1 MAYQFNPIKQD
12 ESGKKAKRVIWS
24 TSAIELAIQ
33 GLSQGRE
40 LIANPFYERDIRL
53 LKGDLNYQRTEQ
65 EIEEW
70 IKCKNDII
78 YFAEHYCKLM
88 TPLGIRKVDLRD
100 YQKRYLRHV
109 TENQLSIYLACRQ
122 CGKTTT
128 TAVAL
133 LHYICFNVEKN
144 ALVCGNKRKTAVE
157 IIDKIQKIFYE
168 LPFFIKPGVYKWNQ
182 TEIAFDNGC
191 RVQGEATTNNA
202 GIGFTIH
209 WLLLDE
215 FAHIAKNIAEPFYNN
230 IFPTVSAAKA
240 KVTITSTQNG
250 RNLFYRL
257 YKGAEE
263 GVSDYKAFKTDWYEV
278 PEWDANQKKFV
289 PRDEAWYN
297 KQIANFGSVEAF
309 NSQFGCD
316 FDISSDG
323 LINNRILKK
332 IQAKTHTFIPGGGNE
347 ILLEKLSEYW
357 FFDDNFISEYT
368 VKKPDLNIID
378 LFKNLPLLLT
388 IDISEGV
395 GKDYTCFAI
404 HTFDYLNGESGN
416 QKESGKYKMRLIGY
430 YRCNSKSRPD
440 QVKELIKF
448 LTTFCNYDH
457 TLVSIEYNT
466 YGELFYQEILKQTE
480 EHMDFDRNVII
491 KYYVDPQNPKKWHPG
506 IRLNS
511 RNKPLACNLFKE
523 SFEEGKYDSSG
534 CEVLLN
540 ELANFIKNPNNDSYA
555 ASFGHDDLV
564 MCAIQTELTK
574 NTTQY
579 KMLISEL
586 DGVLYKLETWFNNL
600 TGNIFSINP
609 NGNGIPGGAPGN
621 LEIQMYNS
629 IPVGNQ
635 NLGNPFFKSAYGSFD
650 PGNVY
655 GMENQQG
662 GSLYDF

>member
-24 TSAIELAIQ
+24 TSAIEMAINGLA
-33 GLSQGRE
+33 QGRE

-53 LKGDLNYQRTEQ
+53 LKGDLNYQRTEE
-65 EIEEW
+65 EIQEW

-78 YFAEHYCKLM
+78 YFAENYCKLM
-88 TPLGIRKVDLRD
+88 TPLGIKKVDLRD

-257 YKGAEE
+257 YKAAEE

-278 PEWDANQKKFV
+278 PEWDANKKQFV
-289 PRDEAWYN
+289 PRDENWYN

-323 LINNRILKK
+323 LINNRVLKK
-332 IQAKTHTFIPGGGNE
+332 VQAKTHTFVPGGGSE
-347 ILLEKLSEYW
+347 LLLEKLSGYW
-357 FFDDNFISEYT
+357 VFDDNFISKYT
-368 VKKPDLNIID
+368 VHKPDLNIID

-404 HTFDYLNGESGN
+404 HTFDYLNKDN
-416 QKESGKYKMRLIGY
+416 KESGKYKMRLIGY
-430 YRCNSKSRPD
+430 YRCNSKPRPE

-480 EHMDFDRNVII
+480 DLMDFDRNVII

-523 SFEEGKYDSSG
+523 SFEEGKYDSGG
-534 CEVLLN
+534 CEVLLT

-555 ASFGHDDLV
+555 ASFGNDDLV

-586 DGVLYKLETWFNNL
+586 DGILQKLDSWFNNL
-600 TGNIFSINP
+600 SGKVF
-609 NGNGIPGGAPGN
+609 GISPSGSTPVQG
-621 LEIQMYNS
+621 LELEMYNGALP
-629 IPVGNQ
+629 IGEPNTYQ
-635 NLGNPFFKSAYGSFD
+635 NPFFKSAYGAFD
-650 PGNVY
+650 NGSGN
-655 GMENQQG
+655 NNNS
-662 GSLYDF
+662 SLYDF

>member
-1 MAYQFNPIKQD
+1 MAYKFNPVKED

-53 LKGDLNYQRTEQ
+53 LKGDLNYQRTEE
-65 EIEEW
+65 EIQEW

-78 YFAEHYCKLM
+78 YFAENYCKLM

-182 TEIAFDNGC
+182 AEIAFDNGC

-332 IQAKTHTFIPGGGNE
+332 IQAKTHPFVPGGGSE
-347 ILLEKLSEYW
+347 MLLEKLGDFW
-357 FFDDNFISEYT
+357 FFDNKFLDEYT
-368 VKKPDLNIID
+368 VKKPEVNIVD
-378 LFKNLPLLLT
+378 LFKHLPLLIT

-404 HTFDYLNGESGN
+404 HTYERISDSSSSS
-416 QKESGKYKMRLIGY
+416 QSKYKLRLIGY
-430 YRCNSKSRPD
+430 YRCNSKPRPD
-440 QVKELIKF
+440 QVRELLQF
-448 LTTFCNYDH
+448 LCHFCNYDH

-480 EHMDFDRNVII
+480 DLMDFDRNVII

-523 SFEEGKYDSSG
+523 SFEEGKYDSAG

-555 ASFGHDDLV
+555 ASFGNDDLV

-579 KMLISEL
+579 KMLLSEL
-586 DGVLYKLETWFNNL
+586 DGILQGLDNWLNINN
-600 TGNIFSINP
+600 
-609 NGNGIPGGAPGN
+609 PGGNSSILNPYFPSSPGV
-621 LEIQMYNS
+621 EVQMWAGTNDGGGYTN
-629 IPVGNQ
+629 N
-635 NLGNPFFKSAYGSFD
+635 NTGNPFFRSQFGSFES
-650 PGNVY
+650 PNNPYITGNS
-655 GMENQQG
+655 G